1 MRTWLK
7 RMVAVI
13 VSAGTLMGGGL
24 LMAGTANADEI
35 RMPDIGKT
43 ITSTA
48 RTIAGKSGSLPTELV
63 NGSFSYKGRQC
74 LDTARKAAGNDY
86 QSDWNFANIDYVK
99 GDAGAA
105 RKWAHIDGFQATGFG
120 WKSNQ
125 TDTAVDGRAPIA
137 EIQQSRDG
145 SNYYGEI
152 TASQANTYLYQDINT
167 RHDFSTVYTVKLKHA
182 SRTLAMG
189 VDSLQVLVGTPGH
202 ERPVELTRIA
212 SDGKD
217 QVGEKSNVVASAVSG
232 WNGKWDTYMGS
243 VTIPANQ
250 PVTRF
255 TFKSITGI
263 DNVAG
268 NLIDDVRFAYAYPL
282 SYDANGGT
290 KQQASQISSKT
301 FGKASETDG
310 KAEQPAGTVVFTAS
324 KYGTPVVTWTFKNDS
339 ATDPDKPADPGTDAL
354 KNVAAT
360 ADGKPIA
367 GFDPTRDGAYKVAA
381 GAKVRISDV
390 PSDWKLD
397 KTESGSKLVFTASKG
412 GTAVTWTFEYQ
423 ANGGSSATDPG
434 NGGGSNAGGD
444 GQGDPGKTPDTS
456 KPAASPKPAGTAD
469 DGQAAGAAPLAS
481 TGAGTGPAIAVA
493 GLLAMAGAS
502 LLAAVARTRRHGA
515 DPDGLT
521 AD

>member
-1 MRTWLK
+1 MYRLLEW
-7 RMVAVI
+7 AFAYDDG
-13 VSAGTLMGGGL
+13 SGL
-24 LMAGTANADEI
+24 
-35 RMPDIGKT
+35 P
-43 ITSTA
+43 
-48 RTIAGKSGSLPTELV
+48 
-63 NGSFSYKGRQC
+63 
-74 LDTARKAAGNDY
+74 
-86 QSDWNFANIDYVK
+86 
-99 GDAGAA
+99 DAGAYA
-105 RKWAHIDGFQATGFG
+105 AELKNVTAT
-120 WKSNQ
+120 
-125 TDTAVDGRAPIA
+125 A
-137 EIQQSRDG
+137 
-145 SNYYGEI
+145 
-152 TASQANTYLYQDINT
+152 
-167 RHDFSTVYTVKLKHA
+167 
-182 SRTLAMG
+182 
-189 VDSLQVLVGTPGH
+189 
-202 ERPVELTRIA
+202 
-212 SDGKD
+212 DGKPVQGFD
-217 QVGEKSNVVASAVSG
+217 PTKTGT
-232 WNGKWDTYMGS
+232 W
-243 VTIPANQ
+243 TIPAGTQVNIVDM
-250 PVTRF
+250 P
-255 TFKSITGI
+255 
-263 DNVAG
+263 
-268 NLIDDVRFAYAYPL
+268 DDWKL
-282 SYDANGGT
+282 
-290 KQQASQISSKT
+290 
-301 FGKASETDG
+301 DG

-481 TGAGTGPAIAVA
+481 TDAGTGPAIAVA

-502 LLAAVARTRRHGA
+502 APAAMART
-515 DPDGLT
+515 LT
-521 AD
+521 VSRPTDEAILRPAHAPAEALYDNSGTVWASWTSSSAPHPSAFSRPASRPATAFRCACAPCYFLIPGCTNLDRSRPATA

>member
-1 MRTWLK
+1 M
-7 RMVAVI
+7 
-13 VSAGTLMGGGL
+13 
-24 LMAGTANADEI
+24 
-35 RMPDIGKT
+35 
-43 ITSTA
+43 
-48 RTIAGKSGSLPTELV
+48 
-63 NGSFSYKGRQC
+63 
-74 LDTARKAAGNDY
+74 
-86 QSDWNFANIDYVK
+86 
-99 GDAGAA
+99 
-105 RKWAHIDGFQATGFG
+105 
-120 WKSNQ
+120 
-125 TDTAVDGRAPIA
+125 
-137 EIQQSRDG
+137 
-145 SNYYGEI
+145 
-152 TASQANTYLYQDINT
+152 NTN
-167 RHDFSTVYTVKLKHA
+167 
-182 SRTLAMG
+182 
-189 VDSLQVLVGTPGH
+189 
-202 ERPVELTRIA
+202 
-212 SDGKD
+212 
-217 QVGEKSNVVASAVSG
+217 
-232 WNGKWDTYMGS
+232 
-243 VTIPANQ
+243 
-250 PVTRF
+250 
-255 TFKSITGI
+255 
-263 DNVAG
+263 
-268 NLIDDVRFAYAYPL
+268 
-282 SYDANGGT
+282 
-290 KQQASQISSKT
+290 
-301 FGKASETDG
+301 
-310 KAEQPAGTVVFTAS
+310 
-324 KYGTPVVTWTFKNDS
+324 NDS

-444 GQGDPGKTPDTS
+444 GQDDPGKTPDTS

>member
-1 MRTWLK
+1 MYRLLEW
-7 RMVAVI
+7 AFAYDDG
-13 VSAGTLMGGGL
+13 SGL
-24 LMAGTANADEI
+24 
-35 RMPDIGKT
+35 P
-43 ITSTA
+43 
-48 RTIAGKSGSLPTELV
+48 
-63 NGSFSYKGRQC
+63 
-74 LDTARKAAGNDY
+74 
-86 QSDWNFANIDYVK
+86 
-99 GDAGAA
+99 DAGAYA
-105 RKWAHIDGFQATGFG
+105 AELKNVTAT
-120 WKSNQ
+120 
-125 TDTAVDGRAPIA
+125 A
-137 EIQQSRDG
+137 
-145 SNYYGEI
+145 
-152 TASQANTYLYQDINT
+152 
-167 RHDFSTVYTVKLKHA
+167 
-182 SRTLAMG
+182 
-189 VDSLQVLVGTPGH
+189 
-202 ERPVELTRIA
+202 
-212 SDGKD
+212 DGKPVQGFD
-217 QVGEKSNVVASAVSG
+217 PTKTGT
-232 WNGKWDTYMGS
+232 W
-243 VTIPANQ
+243 TIPAGTQVNIVDM
-250 PVTRF
+250 P
-255 TFKSITGI
+255 
-263 DNVAG
+263 
-268 NLIDDVRFAYAYPL
+268 DDWKL
-282 SYDANGGT
+282 
-290 KQQASQISSKT
+290 
-301 FGKASETDG
+301 DG

-493 GLLAMAGAS
+493 GLLAMAYRLPGTKPNQYSNRCSIKVGTYAPHQPTRRLRPTRS
-502 LLAAVARTRRHGA
+502 APRPRPTFGRHHGTISCTNRRCMMTQAVAYSNFRANLKTYMRRVNEDADTLLVTNA
-515 DPDGLT
+515 DPEDNVVVMS
-521 AD
+521 ADDYDSLMETLRVYQNPYLSDKVMRGMAQVRQGQTMAHDLVEAGA

>member
-1 MRTWLK
+1 MYRLLEW
-7 RMVAVI
+7 AFAYDDG
-13 VSAGTLMGGGL
+13 SGL
-24 LMAGTANADEI
+24 
-35 RMPDIGKT
+35 P
-43 ITSTA
+43 
-48 RTIAGKSGSLPTELV
+48 
-63 NGSFSYKGRQC
+63 
-74 LDTARKAAGNDY
+74 
-86 QSDWNFANIDYVK
+86 
-99 GDAGAA
+99 DAGAYA
-105 RKWAHIDGFQATGFG
+105 AELKNVTAT
-120 WKSNQ
+120 
-125 TDTAVDGRAPIA
+125 A
-137 EIQQSRDG
+137 
-145 SNYYGEI
+145 
-152 TASQANTYLYQDINT
+152 
-167 RHDFSTVYTVKLKHA
+167 
-182 SRTLAMG
+182 
-189 VDSLQVLVGTPGH
+189 
-202 ERPVELTRIA
+202 
-212 SDGKD
+212 DGKPVQGFD
-217 QVGEKSNVVASAVSG
+217 PTKTGT
-232 WNGKWDTYMGS
+232 W
-243 VTIPANQ
+243 TIPAGTQVNIVDM
-250 PVTRF
+250 P
-255 TFKSITGI
+255 
-263 DNVAG
+263 
-268 NLIDDVRFAYAYPL
+268 DDWKL
-282 SYDANGGT
+282 
-290 KQQASQISSKT
+290 
-301 FGKASETDG
+301 DG

-360 ADGKPIA
+360 ADGKTIA

-434 NGGGSNAGGD
+434 NGGGSNVGGDGQGDPGKTPDTSKPAASPKPAGTADD

>member
-1 MRTWLK
+1 MRNII
-7 RMVAVI
+7 RI
-13 VSAGTLMGGGL
+13 GAGT
-24 LMAGTANADEI
+24 
-35 RMPDIGKT
+35 
-43 ITSTA
+43 
-48 RTIAGKSGSLPTELV
+48 
-63 NGSFSYKGRQC
+63 
-74 LDTARKAAGNDY
+74 
-86 QSDWNFANIDYVK
+86 
-99 GDAGAA
+99 
-105 RKWAHIDGFQATGFG
+105 
-120 WKSNQ
+120 
-125 TDTAVDGRAPIA
+125 DGRNRFVAIALGVALAVGPAAMLPAAALAAPA
-137 EIQQSRDG
+137 
-145 SNYYGEI
+145 
-152 TASQANTYLYQDINT
+152 
-167 RHDFSTVYTVKLKHA
+167 
-182 SRTLAMG
+182 
-189 VDSLQVLVGTPGH
+189 
-202 ERPVELTRIA
+202 
-212 SDGKD
+212 
-217 QVGEKSNVVASAVSG
+217 
-232 WNGKWDTYMGS
+232 
-243 VTIPANQ
+243 
-250 PVTRF
+250 
-255 TFKSITGI
+255 
-263 DNVAG
+263 
-268 NLIDDVRFAYAYPL
+268 
-282 SYDANGGT
+282 
-290 KQQASQISSKT
+290 
-301 FGKASETDG
+301 
-310 KAEQPAGTVVFTAS
+310 
-324 KYGTPVVTWTFKNDS
+324 
-339 ATDPDKPADPGTDAL
+339 TDAL

>member
-1 MRTWLK
+1 MYRLLEW
-7 RMVAVI
+7 VFAYDDG
-13 VSAGTLMGGGL
+13 SGL
-24 LMAGTANADEI
+24 
-35 RMPDIGKT
+35 P
-43 ITSTA
+43 
-48 RTIAGKSGSLPTELV
+48 
-63 NGSFSYKGRQC
+63 
-74 LDTARKAAGNDY
+74 
-86 QSDWNFANIDYVK
+86 
-99 GDAGAA
+99 DAGAYA
-105 RKWAHIDGFQATGFG
+105 AELKNVTAT
-120 WKSNQ
+120 
-125 TDTAVDGRAPIA
+125 A
-137 EIQQSRDG
+137 
-145 SNYYGEI
+145 
-152 TASQANTYLYQDINT
+152 
-167 RHDFSTVYTVKLKHA
+167 
-182 SRTLAMG
+182 
-189 VDSLQVLVGTPGH
+189 
-202 ERPVELTRIA
+202 
-212 SDGKD
+212 DGKPVQGFD
-217 QVGEKSNVVASAVSG
+217 PTKTGT
-232 WNGKWDTYMGS
+232 W
-243 VTIPANQ
+243 TIPAGTQVNIVDM
-250 PVTRF
+250 P
-255 TFKSITGI
+255 
-263 DNVAG
+263 
-268 NLIDDVRFAYAYPL
+268 DDWKL
-282 SYDANGGT
+282 
-290 KQQASQISSKT
+290 
-301 FGKASETDG
+301 DG

-339 ATDPDKPADPGTDAL
+339 ATDPDKPAGPGTDAL

-367 GFDPTRDGAYKVAA
+367 GFDPTRDGAY
-381 GAKVRISDV
+381 KVRISDV